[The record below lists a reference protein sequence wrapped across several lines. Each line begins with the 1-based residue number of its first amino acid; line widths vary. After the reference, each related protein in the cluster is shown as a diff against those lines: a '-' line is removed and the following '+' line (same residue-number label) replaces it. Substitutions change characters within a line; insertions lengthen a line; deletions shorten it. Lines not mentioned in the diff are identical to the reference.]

1 MSAQI
6 GPYVP
11 LLIVAMVTWKV
22 ANSPSSSSSS
32 ASATSTSTYP
42 YRTSSSSSSSRSKNS
57 YMNAWGSSISER
69 ASARSMASSSSSSFY
84 SQGRRLTSTADVRH
98 SRTGSSPRSLA
109 GGMNGHVRRGPQSM
123 SPGAG
128 GMRTGGGGGGGRITG
143 GASYGA
149 RGPGEGGRR

>member
-42 YRTSSSSSSSRSKNS
+42 YRTSSSSSRSKNS

-69 ASARSMASSSSSSFY
+69 ASARSMASSSSSFY

-109 GGMNGHVRRGPQSM
+109 GGGMNGHVRRGPQSM

-143 GASYGA
+143 GALYGA